1 MIRVTR
7 SRKKTK
13 RDDILDAGIRLFA
26 RLPFTEMTIAAV
38 AREADCGHSL
48 VYHYFKNI
56 NEIYDESVNYVVDL
70 YDPFL
75 TQVDKCTMAPELAF
89 VGAISLL
96 IDRIKEDKMEPFI
109 LSLISF
115 NHRQTPYSE
124 KLNKMRTKWF
134 KTFLR
139 IIEDGQKNGSI
150 ITLMSPEAILRSIV
164 LLFQGV
170 IGAQIFN
177 VSAKKSV
184 LKAADLYLPFLK
196 GAH

>member
-1 MIRVTR
+1 MRRVTR
-7 SRKKTK
+7 GRKKTK
-13 RDDILDAGIRLFA
+13 RDEILDAGIRLFA

-56 NEIYDESVNYVVDL
+56 NEIYDESVEYVLGL
-70 YDPFL
+70 YEPFL
-75 TQVDKCTMAPELAF
+75 TQIEKCTMAPELAF
-89 VGAISLL
+89 VGGVSLL
-96 IDRIKEDKMEPFI
+96 IDRVKEHRMEPYF

-115 NHRQTPYSE
+115 NHRETPYSE
-124 KLNKMRTKWF
+124 KLHKMRDKWI

-139 IIEDGQKNGSI
+139 IIQDGQKNGTI
-150 ITLMSPEAILRSIV
+150 ITLMSPEAILRSITV
-164 LLFQGV
+164 LFQGV

-177 VSAKKSV
+177 VSEHKDV
-184 LKAADLYLPFLK
+184 FRAADLYLPFLK